1 MPLTFS
7 ISRYRTPDAGGIQ
20 AISPE
25 FSEEYAGILRRGT
38 IFVARSA
45 ERVLGFLFVK
55 WVDGRAHYDAD
66 VRCSAEIM
74 EAHVDRRFRNQG
86 VATAL
91 VAHAI
96 RAARRRGCKA
106 VYLETDDFNR
116 PARRVYER
124 SGFRYHN
131 LIIRYK
137 RTLR

>member
-7 ISRYRTPDAGGIQ
+7 ISRYRKSDASGIQ

-25 FSEEYAGILRRGT
+25 FSQEYAGILKRGR
-38 IFVARSA
+38 IYVARSA
-45 ERVLGFLFVK
+45 DRVLGFLFVR
-55 WVDGRAHYDAD
+55 WVDERAYYDAH
-66 VRCSAEIM
+66 VRHSAEIM
-74 EAHVDRRFRNQG
+74 EVHVDRRFRNHG

-91 VAHAI
+91 VACAT
-96 RAARRRGCKA
+96 RAARRRGCEA

-116 PARRVYER
+116 PARRVYEK